1 MRYIPMDNTTFVPWP
16 LLCAAETSVFRV
28 LVAPESHEMPDDE
41 FGVANAAR
49 EKCQFS
55 CTSHALDPPI
65 THEYQI

>member
-49 EKCQFS
+49 ENVS
-55 CTSHALDPPI
+55 SHALVMRSIQP
-65 THEYQI
+65 